1 MGIKNFHNNFLQM
14 YRKINIFI
22 LLCLKTLRENN
33 SKQKRI
39 YYRIAQTQLSITTG
53 QLTKNYQNLIGKK
66 KKKKDNLKMNR

>member
-1 MGIKNFHNNFLQM
+1 M
-14 YRKINIFI
+14 
-22 LLCLKTLRENN
+22 LRENN

-66 KKKKDNLKMNR
+66 DKEKDNLKMNR